1 MIREI
6 FFGKG
11 AVCAEILASLP
22 DWFGIPE
29 SNAAYKR
36 DVEQLPMFVA
46 EDDGHAQGFIALKR
60 HSPFAFEIHV
70 MGVRPERHRTGVG
83 RELVARAEARARED
97 GARFLTVKTLS
108 SVHPDPGYAKTRAFY
123 AAMGFVPIEEFGT
136 LWNPDNPAVMMLK
149 VLSSTSEVR

>member
-6 FFGKG
+6 HSGKG

-22 DWFGIPE
+22 LWFGIPE

-36 DVEQLPMFVA
+36 DVQFLPMFVA
-46 EDDGHAQGFIALKR
+46 EDGGRIQGFIALKR
-60 HSPFAFEIHV
+60 HTPFAYEIHV
-70 MGVRPERHRTGVG
+70 LGVRPELHRKGLG
-83 RELVARAEARARED
+83 RALVARGETLVRES

-108 SVHPDPGYAKTRAFY
+108 ASDPDPGYARTRAFY

-136 LWNPDNPAVMMLK
+136 LWNPDNPPVMMLK
-149 VLSSTSEVR
+149 VLDRERSR